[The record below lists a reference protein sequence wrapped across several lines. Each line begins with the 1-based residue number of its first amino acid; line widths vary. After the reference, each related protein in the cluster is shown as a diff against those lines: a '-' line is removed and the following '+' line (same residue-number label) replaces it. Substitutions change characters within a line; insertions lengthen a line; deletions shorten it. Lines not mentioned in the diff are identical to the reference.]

1 MTSIPDSD
9 DSFMLTCKIPT
20 LMSKITHLT
29 KAFAKIWYL
38 VKILNFWDKN
48 PTHLIHCCGPGE
60 SEVCDD
66 PGINM

>member
-20 LMSKITHLT
+20 LMI
-29 KAFAKIWYL
+29 AFAKIWYL